1 MHCDNDPAL
10 FDFESNSTR
19 HLIVSLAKFQRFKDF
34 FLFGTITIQR
44 IKNNS
49 YLNFLQ

>member
-19 HLIVSLAKFQRFKDF
+19 QTIISLAKFQRY
-34 FLFGTITIQR
+34 T
-44 IKNNS
+44 KNSANW
-49 YLNFLQ
+49 QEE